1 MHASEVGLFYIES
14 KTLRV
19 KVQKCR
25 IFCSKEQFCVTILYT
40 RVPHVLQSTLA
51 QKESLI
57 RFPLQIEPELWLV

>member
-1 MHASEVGLFYIES
+1 MHASEMGLFYIES

-25 IFCSKEQFCVTILYT
+25 IFCSKEQFCVTIFY
-40 RVPHVLQSTLA
+40 VPHVLQSTVA
-51 QKESLI
+51 QKESFI